1 VSLRFRFNAR
11 AGVSLYKPPG
21 SPPTLSIGFTLPKPA
36 TSQPDPIALRMLQDG
51 MLALPEP
58 LQGLSRDDLAE
69 RGYHFVKWHSG
80 YKRRYVPLVKKRHD
94 T

>member
-1 VSLRFRFNAR
+1 
-11 AGVSLYKPPG
+11 
-21 SPPTLSIGFTLPKPA
+21 
-36 TSQPDPIALRMLQDG
+36 MLQEG

-58 LQGLSRDDLAE
+58 LQGLPRWDLAE

-80 YKRRYVPLVKKRHD
+80 YKRRYVPIAKKRHD